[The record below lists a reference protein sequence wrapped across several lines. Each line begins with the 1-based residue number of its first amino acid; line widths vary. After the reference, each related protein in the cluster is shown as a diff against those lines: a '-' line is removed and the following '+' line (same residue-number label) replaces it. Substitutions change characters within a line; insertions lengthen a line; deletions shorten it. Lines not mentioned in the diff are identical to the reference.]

1 MSKKFT
7 AADTLSFGFML
18 FAFFLG
24 AGNIIFPPLAG
35 MQSGP
40 NLVPAMAGFLLTAVG
55 LPLICMVAIARTGGG
70 VSAMTRG
77 LPTWVGVTIAA
88 TIFIV
93 IGPAF
98 AIPRTGL
105 VAYEIGAVPFLG
117 ATSSMTQLV
126 FTAAFFSLVAL
137 LALYPG
143 KLMDIVGKALTPTL
157 MLLLAVLALSVLFAP
172 EVAVPA
178 AQGGWAEDALTTGF
192 LEGYMTMDVL
202 GAMMFGTLLLD
213 ILRRKG
219 VTEPASQA
227 RQMLLAGIIAATGL
241 ACVYISLFYVGAA
254 SVEMAPDASN
264 GGAILAAYVHGMFGS
279 FGVVMLA
286 AVVVLAC
293 LTTAVGLTTAFAEFF
308 NEKISLGYR
317 NWVFI
322 CVITCLLVA
331 NVGLEQLIA
340 ISIPVLF
347 IIYPVTVAVVIFVFA
362 RPFVAARTATLSTM
376 LISALFTG
384 VLSGLNVAGL
394 AAPIVEA
401 FHFLPL
407 FDMHLAWI
415 LPVTISLVIGLIYKR
430 SERGV
435 AAENA

>member
-1 MSKKFT
+1 
-7 AADTLSFGFML
+7 ML

-35 MQSGP
+35 LQAGP
-40 NLVPAMAGFLLTAVG
+40 NLLPAMLGFLLTAVG
-55 LPLICMVAIARTGGG
+55 LPLLCMVAIARTSGG
-70 VSAMTRG
+70 VTAMTKG
-77 LPTWVGVTIAA
+77 LPSWVGGIIAA

-105 VAYEIGAVPFLG
+105 VAYEIGAVPFLSAGG
-117 ATSSMTQLV
+117 ATAQFL
-126 FTAAFFSLVAL
+126 FTLGFFAVVAL

-143 KLMDIVGKALTPTL
+143 RLMDIIGKALTPTL
-157 MLLLAVLALSVLFAP
+157 IVLLGVMAVSVLFAP

-178 AQGGWAEDALTTGF
+178 AQGGWAKDALSTGF

-202 GAMMFGTLLLD
+202 GAVMFGTLLLD

-219 VTEPASQA
+219 VTDPASQA
-227 RQMLLAGIIAATGL
+227 RQMVFAGIIAAIGL
-241 ACVYISLFYVGAA
+241 ACVYTSLFFVGAA
-254 SVEMAPDASN
+254 SAEMAADASN
-264 GGAILAAYVHGMFGS
+264 GGAILAAYVEGMFGS

-286 AVVVLAC
+286 AVVMLAC

-308 NEKISLGYR
+308 SEKVGLDYR
-317 NWVFI
+317 LWIFI
-322 CVITCLLVA
+322 CVFACLLVA

-347 IIYPVTVAVVIFVFA
+347 IIYPVTVALVIFVFA
-362 RPFVAARTATLSTM
+362 RPAVSARTGTQAAM
-376 LISALFTG
+376 LASALFTG
-384 VLSGLNVAGL
+384 VLSSLNVAGV
-394 AAPIVEA
+394 ATPVVDA
-401 FHFLPL
+401 FRFLPL

-415 LPVTISLVIGLIYKR
+415 LPVMLSLAVGLVYKR
-430 SERGV
+430 GERSV
-435 AAENA
+435 AAERA